1 MSSPIRLRIVYM
13 LCRQELYVTQLL
25 ERVPAT
31 KPDMLQHLSALC
43 RAGVLTRR
51 REGIQTYYRI
61 DTEYAAAIYRTICAD
76 VASADSPSGPACE
89 AADDGE

>member
-51 REGIQTYYRI
+51 REGTQTHHRI
-61 DTEYAAAIYRTICAD
+61 DTE
-76 VASADSPSGPACE
+76 
-89 AADDGE
+89 